1 MITNDKKYPKR
12 ILIVGYRILNWLYIL
27 IIPILRNR
35 FSTKFLVIAPLG
47 VKNDFMKVLNKE
59 DEFITYDDQL
69 EDMCSHGFNKD
80 LGKEEK
86 IAREIEKKYSINYMR
101 DIIQQDRSLS
111 ASFLSYS
118 PKYIWNKSRL
128 SNNQNLI
135 KLVNGYVKYT
145 EEIEIN
151 ANIETVVALFDNPYN
166 MQKYMDGIESYTV
179 LNGNLREVGTRAE
192 IVVSYI
198 EKDVVKRRIVMIEE
212 IMASLE

>member
-1 MITNDKKYPKR
+1 MLFR
-12 ILIVGYRILNWLYIL
+12 
-27 IIPILRNR
+27 
-35 FSTKFLVIAPLG
+35 S
-47 VKNDFMKVLNKE
+47 NDFMKVLNKE

-69 EDMCSHGFNKD
+69 EDTCSHGFNKD

-135 KLVNGYVKYT
+135 KKRV
-145 EEIEIN
+145 
-151 ANIETVVALFDNPYN
+151 
-166 MQKYMDGIESYTV
+166 QKPRKNEAKTAPRGLQKTGGPRHCWV
-179 LNGNLREVGTRAE
+179 LAAKKPQDAPKTR
-192 IVVSYI
+192 
-198 EKDVVKRRIVMIEE
+198 
-212 IMASLE
+212 